1 MSRGL
6 ILGTSMLLMLAS
18 FPLVSIGTMR
28 TSDALWW
35 AGLLAL
41 GVGGLIPPLRRL
53 FLKGREA
60 IRATRAGLEEDE
72 RVS

>member
-1 MSRGL
+1 MSRAV
-6 ILGTSMLLMLAS
+6 ILGISMLLLLAA
-18 FPLVSIGTMR
+18 FPLVSLGTMQGN
-28 TSDALWW
+28 DALWW
-35 AGLLAL
+35 SGLLSLAA
-41 GVGGLIPPLRRL
+41 GGLIPPLRRL